1 MRGLDPRIHLL
12 GNGSWPK
19 TRLVCEGAMDPRV
32 KPAGDTREIVNQISW
47 KTLLRP
53 YELGC
58 LPQTGRTRRK
68 NAARWSERYWSERCW
83 PDRCC

>member
-19 TRLVCEGAMDPRV
+19 TQLVIAKKAMDPRV

-53 YELGC
+53 YEL
-58 LPQTGRTRRK
+58 RVSASDR
-68 NAARWSERYWSERCW
+68 
-83 PDRCC
+83 PD